1 MLTDVGQL
9 LSIDAEH
16 GGVHHRV
23 EVGDDAAVHS
33 IAQTVI
39 LCIHNSG
46 QSIEAVQE
54 GQCAG
59 IHGTGLAV
67 VHQQDEGHVLVHDLE
82 GAVEELAA
90 VEGAGGDPLHLSIIR
105 QMEVE

>member
-1 MLTDVGQL
+1 MLTNVGQL
-9 LSIDAEH
+9 LSIDTENS
-16 GGVHHRV
+16 GVHQRV

-39 LCIHNSG
+39 LCVHNGG
-46 QSIEAVQE
+46 QSIES
-54 GQCAG
+54 GAG
-59 IHGTGLAV
+59 RSVRGHHGTGLAV

-82 GAVEELAA
+82 GAVGRTRPLWKEPELT
-90 VEGAGGDPLHLSIIR
+90 HCISIIR